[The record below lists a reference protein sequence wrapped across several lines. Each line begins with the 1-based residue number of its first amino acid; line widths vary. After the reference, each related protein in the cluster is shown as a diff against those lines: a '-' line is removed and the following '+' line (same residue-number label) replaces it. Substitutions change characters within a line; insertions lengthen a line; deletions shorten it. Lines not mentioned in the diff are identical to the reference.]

1 MLGKVKND
9 KNTFPD
15 QEKADTKQEVIP
27 ATEETK
33 IWGVSSEACTKK
45 IAEKSVQWCED
56 WNWALFKDG
65 REVCIADKAV
75 LEKYGY
81 EPGDMIT
88 LDLGRYKQTL
98 SGVYLEREEMSTE
111 NITIV
116 GVMERSDTL
125 AEAQPPELL
134 IPLSYAKQLFEKND
148 KTYFASALAFT
159 VKDPMELNALKQ
171 DLKDAGMKTVVT
183 AAKDS
188 YAGSA
193 IRFDDAVFIE
203 TAGNLDRTLNLL
215 KGYLPFLFLIV
226 LLTGYVVPHL
236 LLQGRREEYAVM
248 RALGTSKKR
257 CILLF
262 FSEHILLAAFGG
274 GLGSIAGVAAG
285 AAKIRHAGL
294 IWGIFLV
301 CYLLGAAAA
310 MWMFGRIS
318 IAAVL
323 ARRD

>member
-1 MLGKVKND
+1 M
-9 KNTFPD
+9 
-15 QEKADTKQEVIP
+15 
-27 ATEETK
+27 
-33 IWGVSSEACTKK
+33 
-45 IAEKSVQWCED
+45 
-56 WNWALFKDG
+56 
-65 REVCIADKAV
+65 
-75 LEKYGY
+75 
-81 EPGDMIT
+81 
-88 LDLGRYKQTL
+88 
-98 SGVYLEREEMSTE
+98 
-111 NITIV
+111 
-116 GVMERSDTL
+116 
-125 AEAQPPELL
+125 
-134 IPLSYAKQLFEKND
+134 
-148 KTYFASALAFT
+148 
-159 VKDPMELNALKQ
+159 
-171 DLKDAGMKTVVT
+171 
-183 AAKDS
+183 
-188 YAGSA
+188 
-193 IRFDDAVFIE
+193 
-203 TAGNLDRTLNLL
+203 NLL

-274 GLGSIAGVAAG
+274 GLGAIAGVAAG

-294 IWGIFLV
+294 IWVIFLV